1 MAHIKIALFST
12 MITDHFGVRPPY
24 DFIRKETDVKSHTSE
39 FYDRYTT
46 VRECLVGLNN

>member
-1 MAHIKIALFST
+1 MQEYMNDNMDNLF
-12 MITDHFGVRPPY
+12 
-24 DFIRKETDVKSHTSE
+24 RKETDVKSHTSE